1 MNNHTSAST
10 RRFLTTKQMTTTAI
24 MTAILCILGPLSL
37 PIPISP
43 VPLTLTNLAICFS
56 TCILGWKLG
65 TISYLL
71 YLFIGLLG
79 FPVFSSFGSGFGKL
93 FGPTGGYLIGF
104 IPLAIISGLAFEKC
118 SRKLPLF
125 FLLVLGALTNYL
137 LGTLWLS
144 QQANLTFMQ
153 ALWAGVIPYLPGD
166 LVKTVLALILA
177 PALKKRLLPAFV

>member
-1 MNNHTSAST
+1 MKHSSASSQPS
-10 RRFLTTKQMTTTAI
+10 FTTKQMTTTAI
-24 MTAILCILGPLSL
+24 MTAILCILGPLSV

-43 VPLTLTNLAICFS
+43 VPLTLTNLVICFS

-71 YLFIGLLG
+71 YLFIGLIG

-93 FGPTGGYLIGF
+93 FGPTGGYLLGF
-104 IPLAIISGLAFEKC
+104 IPLAIISGLAFEQC

-125 FLLVLGALTNYL
+125 LLLVLGALINYA

-144 QQANLTFMQ
+144 IQANLTFMQ
-153 ALWAGVIPYLPGD
+153 ALLAGVIPYLPGD
-166 LVKTVLALILA
+166 LLKTILALILA